1 MTGAPVPTILCPA
14 CRNPQ
19 PGSSKFCFKCGSDMI
34 LNNAGPR
41 YYLTRVIKQGGQGAV
56 YEGVGQDGTV
66 YAVKEMLEQFAS
78 PKERDEAVMRFEAE
92 ADLLQRLRHPGIP
105 RVYASFTDD
114 NRRYLVMDFVRGDDL
129 EHVVGKQGA
138 IPEAAAL
145 EWARQI
151 CDVLAYLHGQKPP
164 IIFRDIKPS
173 NIMLRPDGRIQLVD
187 FGIAKVLQS
196 AVRGTQIG
204 TPGYAP
210 PEQYQGLATD
220 ASDVYALCATLHH
233 LLTGRDPQNEAP
245 FSFPSLRSLKP
256 AISERT
262 DRAVARGLQMRP
274 EDRYQSIDELWADLN
289 PTPQAAPQSGPTKV
303 LVAGTPTVAA
313 QVAGT
318 AQAGKST
325 AAPAQ
330 TAPPPAKPAQTPAQR
345 PPQTKPAVPPVPPP
359 PQRPGP
365 AAAPA
370 QPARGGGRALW
381 YVLGFL
387 LVLVLGGATVALLPG
402 GAGILRFGATPTP
415 LRLVQQTF
423 AVNNLEIIPPD
434 TSDQALRKA
443 YLDAYL
449 ALARQKYGSNIQI
462 LNNSVTLLG
471 APVKVRDDPKGPV
484 YRANVTGF
492 VLVPQP

>member
-56 YEGVGQDGTV
+56 YEGVGQDGAV
-66 YAVKEMLEQFAS
+66 YAIKEMLEQFAS

-129 EHVVGKQGA
+129 EHIVGKQGA
-138 IPEAAAL
+138 IPEATVLGWAA
-145 EWARQI
+145 QI

-173 NIMLRPDGRIQLVD
+173 NIMLRPDKRIQLVD

-210 PEQYQGLATD
+210 PEQYQGLASD

-256 AISERT
+256 EISERT
-262 DRAVARGLQMRP
+262 DRAVAKGLQMRP
-274 EDRYQSIDELWADLN
+274 EDRYQSIEELWTDLN

-313 QVAGT
+313 QVAGR
-318 AQAGKST
+318 AQAGQ
-325 AAPAQ
+325 AAVAPAQ
-330 TAPPPAKPAQTPAQR
+330 TAPPPSKPAGAQAQR
-345 PPQTKPAVPPVPPP
+345 APQAVPAVPPLQQPA
-359 PQRPGP
+359 QR
-365 AAAPA
+365 PA
-370 QPARGGGRALW
+370 QPARAAGRAIW

-387 LVLVLGGATVALLPG
+387 VVLALGGATIALLPG
-402 GAGILRFGATPTP
+402 GSSLLRFGATPTP
-415 LRLVQQTF
+415 AKMIEQTF
-423 AVNNLEIIPPD
+423 AVNALEIIPPD
-434 TSDQALRKA
+434 TSEQGLRKA
-443 YLDAYL
+443 YLDAYV
-449 ALARQKYGSNIQI
+449 ALARQKYGSNIVVLSQ
-462 LNNSVTLLG
+462 SVTLLG

-484 YRANVTGF
+484 YRADVTGI
-492 VLVPQP
+492 VRVPQP